1 MQSKGITR
9 VEIPIKNPA
18 TYFVTGKEL
27 PGSIYHPIEGAVS
40 ATGVDSAAARSRG
53 KL

>member
-1 MQSKGITR
+1 M
-9 VEIPIKNPA
+9 EDIPIKNPA
-18 TYFVTGKEL
+18 RQSLTGMRL
-27 PGSIYHPIEGAVS
+27 PSSIYHPIEGAVS